1 MTTNQPPALYRRDPR
16 RAFLSAYF
24 EDAYRDA
31 FTACKEV
38 LNRGVLWMACLV
50 RETVPDAT
58 SVTVDV
64 AEQKLL
70 SVHAGDRKVWEAGKD
85 QGPLTQPHV
94 DDIED
99 VLRDVLDFGRTP
111 VAFTEVG
118 WQPTSD
124 TARYGIAL
132 PDTSQPGEPTAARVG
147 AAHTATPAGL
157 LEVIAALEPGDASFT
172 VEGLPAY
179 ARETRDR
186 VRAALLNAGY
196 DSSRT
201 ARRPAPRSTWPPRA
215 RSSSPPAASTTP
227 PWTMWCCSACSAW
240 TGVSAAL
247 RNCRASRRPWPASVA
262 GS

>member
-186 VRAALLNAGY
+186 VRAALRNAGY
-196 DSSRT
+196 D
-201 ARRPAPRSTWPPRA
+201 WPQGRL
-215 RSSSPPAASTTP
+215 T
-227 PWTMWCCSACSAW
+227 
-240 TGVSAAL
+240 VH
-247 RNCRASRRPWPASVA
+247 VV
-262 GS
+262 